1 MYVHTGTW
9 PFKCDVC
16 QRGFSKQT
24 NLKNHMQLHISEKD
38 RLTNS
43 SSSAYEGL
51 ASPMLAE
58 YMLNN
63 NNTKVKVEEI
73 KTEQDQ
79 VEDNFTRMNSEIH
92 KLFRPINF

>member
-43 SSSAYEGL
+43 NSSAYEGL

-79 VEDNFTRMNSEIH
+79 VEGNFTRMNSEMH

>member
-1 MYVHTGTW
+1 
-9 PFKCDVC
+9 
-16 QRGFSKQT
+16 
-24 NLKNHMQLHISEKD
+24 MQLHITEKD
-38 RLTNS
+38 RLTKS

-51 ASPMLAE
+51 ASPRLAE
-58 YMLNN
+58 YMLN